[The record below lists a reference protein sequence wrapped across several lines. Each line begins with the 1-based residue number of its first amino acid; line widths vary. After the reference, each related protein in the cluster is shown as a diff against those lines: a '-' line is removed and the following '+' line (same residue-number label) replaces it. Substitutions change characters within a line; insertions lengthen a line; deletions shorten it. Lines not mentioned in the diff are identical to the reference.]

1 VGHLGREDLAELV
14 GALDGHVVID
24 LVGYEVLRALA
35 GIEYVG
41 FCW

>member
-1 VGHLGREDLAELV
+1 VGAADLAALAA
-14 GALDGHVVID
+14 ALDGHVVID
-24 LVGYEVLRALA
+24 LVGYEALRGLV